1 MAKRIFGLFLALC
14 LVVGLLP
21 MIALAAEEKP
31 TPPATLVVTTGTNT
45 DRIQFTPEMSQ
56 GMTPAYAKTTAEGN
70 LVLEGASETDYNLK
84 AEWPADGKPTLIL
97 KNATLNNN
105 SMYVAAS
112 EAADGVA
119 VPLVHTIAIGGTEDF
134 VVLVKGTNTIN
145 GNHDKKPTTTA
156 EYRRPRG
163 IEAKNL
169 GTLTIKGDSKADK
182 LTIDN
187 YSGSIMGKW
196 YNALIFEN
204 MTFYAEMHQTKSNAQ
219 FGILLYYGKTE
230 HADKTNMTVLNCDF
244 TMECGPDYSTRAI
257 TMCGDKLGLSTAN
270 TGDILFKNSKVRLYR
285 NNGTG
290 TEGDSSTLIY
300 FGEKSTLTFD
310 RCDVLVYARHRT
322 MSYWPTMT
330 NVDVVSAGDMVLP
343 AGKKVNSSTL
353 PKLQLTHQC
362 GTEGNGDCTKEQTCD
377 VCGKT
382 VAPAQTAHVAAADDG
397 DCTTAILCKN
407 AGCKVVVT
415 EAKASHEAAA
425 DDGDCTTAVLCKNTG
440 CKKVMVEAKPS
451 HTSPASRTDCSQ
463 ASACAVCN
471 KALAAGEHTGG
482 AATCLAKKKCEL
494 CNEEYGE
501 LGAHVGGT
509 ATCKDKA
516 VCTVCNKPYGELS
529 TVHTPAE
536 DDGDCTT
543 AIKCTVCDAEQV
555 AAKTHTF
562 TDAKDTTCDNAGC
575 KHTRTITSN
584 PNSGDISI
592 LLTAAVALSSAV
604 GFAGVTALRKKEN

>member
-1 MAKRIFGLFLALC
+1 MAKRVFGLFLALC

-21 MIALAAEEKP
+21 MIALAAEAKP
-31 TPPATLVVTTGTNT
+31 TPSATLVVTTGTNT
-45 DRIQFTPEMSQ
+45 ERIQFAPEMSQ

-70 LVLEGASETDYNLK
+70 LVLEGASESDYNLK
-84 AEWPADGKPTLIL
+84 AEWPTGGKPTLTL

-105 SMYVAAS
+105 SKYLSAS
-112 EAADGVA
+112 EDPAGVG
-119 VPLVHTIAIGGTEDF
+119 VPLVNTIAIGGTEDF
-134 VVLVKGTNTIN
+134 VVQVKGTNTIN
-145 GNHDKKPTTTA
+145 GNHDEKPTTTA

-163 IEAKNL
+163 IEAKNF

-187 YSGSIMGKW
+187 YSGSIMGKS
-196 YNALIFEN
+196 YNALTFEN

-219 FGILLYYGKTE
+219 LGILLSYSKTE
-230 HADKTNMTVLNCDF
+230 YADMTNMTVLNCDF
-244 TMECGPDYSTRAI
+244 TMECGPDYNTRAI
-257 TMCGDKLGLSTAN
+257 TLCGTSKNVSADN
-270 TGDILFKNSKVRLYR
+270 TSDILFKNSKVRLYR
-285 NNGTG
+285 NNSTG
-290 TEGDSSTLIY
+290 TEGDTSTLIY
-300 FGEKSTLTFD
+300 FGDKSTLTFD

-330 NVDVVSAGDMVLP
+330 NVDVVSAGDMVMAP
-343 AGKKVNSSTL
+343 GSKVYTSTL
-353 PKLQLTHQC
+353 PKLELTHQC
-362 GTEGNGDCTKEQTCD
+362 GTEGNGDCTKAQTCD

-382 VAPAQTAHVAAADDG
+382 LAAAQTAHVAAEDDG

-415 EAKASHEAAA
+415 EAKTAHEAAA
-425 DDGDCTTAVLCKNTG
+425 DDGDCTTAVLCKNAG

-451 HTSPASRTDCSQ
+451 HTSPASRTSCNE

-482 AATCLAKKKCEL
+482 AATCIAKKKCEL
-494 CNEEYGE
+494 CQAEYGE
-501 LGAHVGGT
+501 LAAHAGGT

-516 VCTVCNKPYGELS
+516 VCSTCNKPYGELS

-543 AIKCTVCDAEQV
+543 AIKCTVCGAEQV

-575 KHTRTITSN
+575 KHTRTVEN
-584 PNSGDISI
+584 PDTGDISI

-604 GFAGVTALRKKEN
+604 GFAGVTVLRKKAN